1 MRGRGDTGPPWWWG
15 VVVGFN
21 HQTGLCSGCS
31 FPPDPK
37 KTSPAPLAAPTTPT
51 TVPRGVKRGFPPHP
65 HPPRRFPRRPGGG
78 NAGSAAA
85 AGRGGERKGR
95 LSRAGPAGKGCVSP
109 REGVCGGGAASQDL
123 SGMLPVSLPGPR
135 ETLVWDLPPGKGEL
149 GGGGGGGTS
158 LKRIKPF
165 PTKRLRPASPPEQGG
180 WMKGFVLPVT
190 RFWE

>member
-1 MRGRGDTGPPWWWG
+1 MRGRGDTGPPWWGG

-149 GGGGGGGTS
+149 GGGGTS